1 VNVTGDQVLGSGQPV
16 PPATGDGKLLNALRD
31 IAQHL
36 RGNTPADID
45 ALRTTDLKRL
55 DANLDG
61 LSQVRAVVGATTNR
75 LETAASRFDQVEGT
89 TRAQLS
95 ETEDA
100 DMAQVLTDF
109 SMQQSVYQA
118 ALKSGANI
126 VQASLLDFLR

>member
-1 VNVTGDQVLGSGQPV
+1 
-16 PPATGDGKLLNALRD
+16 
-31 IAQHL
+31 
-36 RGNTPADID
+36 
-45 ALRTTDLKRL
+45 
-55 DANLDG
+55 
-61 LSQVRAVVGATTNR
+61 VGATTNR
-75 LETAASRFDQVEGT
+75 LDTAATRFDQVEET
-89 TRAQLS
+89 TRSQLS